1 MYSQAARLLDEAT
14 AAANA
19 HLRAARL
26 HDTAPVA
33 DPDGQLNALVLRNA
47 TKLGPAARLLE
58 AAVQLDAAAQENPA
72 RRLLSA
78 TWNTKSARLDN
89 SMRAAQAEWSV
100 ASYARLLFGEAERLL
115 EESAKSFRSRTELE
129 AELRATRQL
138 LAKDLRA
145 DAELVRL
152 FDEARTELY
161 DNAVG
166 LLDEAAEAQAQLDVA
181 DHRCDES
188 SDAARQ
194 LRDRAASA
202 EALIRPFARRREQAI
217 HREEAERLR
226 AAAIELQNETYKV
239 REKARDRLHAVAVQL
254 FGAVGHIADAI
265 DDRVARLLG
274 EVAELEADKYRSER
288 RSLDL
293 YTAADT
299 RRATARKL
307 EAEWPRPRRRV
318 RQEADSAAAEAETK
332 WRAENDKGR
341 EVADAAQSSRR
352 DIALL
357 LAEAERLSAD
367 RLAEAVAAEALRG
380 DA

>member
-1 MYSQAARLLDEAT
+1 MRPGLSSTTTPSDYWMRQPKLKPNLTSQTTDAT
-14 AAANA
+14 N
-19 HLRAARL
+19 RVTPR
-26 HDTAPVA
+26 
-33 DPDGQLNALVLRNA
+33 G
-47 TKLGPAARLLE
+47 
-58 AAVQLDAAAQENPA
+58 
-72 RRLLSA
+72 
-78 TWNTKSARLDN
+78 
-89 SMRAAQAEWSV
+89 
-100 ASYARLLFGEAERLL
+100 SYATGRP
-115 EESAKSFRSRTELE
+115 
-129 AELRATRQL
+129 
-138 LAKDLRA
+138 
-145 DAELVRL
+145 
-152 FDEARTELY
+152 
-161 DNAVG
+161 
-166 LLDEAAEAQAQLDVA
+166 
-181 DHRCDES
+181 
-188 SDAARQ
+188 
-194 LRDRAASA
+194 SA